1 MSERFR
7 IKINVHNEDDRE
19 GAGLGIP
26 AMKGKTLRAKKPRSR
41 RRAFGTEIAIVGVAV
56 VGALIAIAVTP
67 ALDVDQSPSKEKV
80 AEETVA
86 EEQVAEDKLAEEK
99 LAEETAEEP
108 KLAGE
113 TAEEEPSA
121 EKQVAST
128 SEPVQETPVPVEP
141 ATSAESETPSTA
153 TETVTPSE
161 APENTKASEPAES
174 VTELVESRTA
184 DESAASLSEQASDT
198 DAEPETDA
206 VVSEVADQAKSQLAT
221 ASAIEGEQSEIAAET
236 AETAEASP
244 SPTEPESASL
254 TESDEPVTE
263 SAAEKMAALGES
275 NGAAAV
281 EEEADTATDTATMSE
296 APEPSPVPS
305 ATARVARSTI
315 LEQATPTIK
324 PVPRGQPRVSDDALT
339 VAAGPTSTEPSSDEP
354 MATPIVAADPTETDA
369 APTEKS
375 EVTVS
380 QLQATKAPLRRP
392 TVATLEHVS
401 TNSGGGV
408 ARAYLTSGLRNR
420 EPVDKLTSS
429 TGFPSEQGREFF
441 YFTELLGLTGK
452 TVTHRWEH
460 NGRFEGDISFSV
472 RGNRWRVYSSKT
484 ITPLQTGTWK
494 VVVSTEEGKVLADTE
509 FVIQRQ

>member
-1 MSERFR
+1 MVNGKMMAIGGGGLSAATS
-7 IKINVHNEDDRE
+7 IAALSGSLA
-19 GAGLGIP
+19 GAMFAYFTPLPLLAVGLGLGVSMV
-26 AMKGKTLRAKKPRSR
+26 ALA
-41 RRAFGTEIAIVGVAV
+41 GVAGVALVGIFGGTAAAALYGGIHAFPSWLV
-56 VGALIAIAVTP
+56 VWQALLRRPNAASGQPGWQPIGSV
-67 ALDVDQSPSKEKV
+67 LCL
-80 AEETVA
+80 
-86 EEQVAEDKLAEEK
+86 LAM
-99 LAEETAEEP
+99 
-108 KLAGE
+108 LAG
-113 TAEEEPSA
+113 
-121 EKQVAST
+121 
-128 SEPVQETPVPVEP
+128 
-141 ATSAESETPSTA
+141 AT
-153 TETVTPSE
+153 
-161 APENTKASEPAES
+161 
-174 VTELVESRTA
+174 
-184 DESAASLSEQASDT
+184 
-198 DAEPETDA
+198 
-206 VVSEVADQAKSQLAT
+206 
-221 ASAIEGEQSEIAAET
+221 I
-236 AETAEASP
+236 
-244 SPTEPESASL
+244 
-254 TESDEPVTE
+254 
-263 SAAEKMAALGES
+263 
-275 NGAAAV
+275 
-281 EEEADTATDTATMSE
+281 
-296 APEPSPVPS
+296 
-305 ATARVARSTI
+305 
-315 LEQATPTIK
+315 
-324 PVPRGQPRVSDDALT
+324 
-339 VAAGPTSTEPSSDEP
+339 
-354 MATPIVAADPTETDA
+354 DPTETDA